1 MHHHNKRIWDNHRID
16 LIIQNK
22 KFHITRISDCFSKND
37 IIKLKCNKCHHLWET
52 KPLFLNNCKK
62 YGCPKCA
69 NIIKLTNEIVDE
81 RIKDRNISRLESYVN
96 ARNPMRWRC
105 NVCKHEWVSSA
116 DNIMRGKGCA
126 SCAGQLNIT
135 NEYVDEKLKINNPK
149 IVRIGNIINCKIL
162 CEFKCIECNHIW
174 KAIPQNVYRNKHTS
188 GCPKCLYKRERYV
201 HDVILKHIPTTF
213 VKYQHKIKDN
223 LSNFIV
229 DFYIFINNKNI
240 FIEYN
245 GEQHYRPFRFK
256 NKDYV
261 DILI

>member
-1 MHHHNKRIWDNHRID
+1 
-16 LIIQNK
+16 
-22 KFHITRISDCFSKND
+22 
-37 IIKLKCNKCHHLWET
+37 
-52 KPLFLNNCKK
+52 
-62 YGCPKCA
+62 
-69 NIIKLTNEIVDE
+69 
-81 RIKDRNISRLESYVN
+81 
-96 ARNPMRWRC
+96 
-105 NVCKHEWVSSA
+105 VCKHEWVSSA

-261 DILI
+261 DIFEKQVKRDKLLREYCIRNNIILIELPYKLTNEEIEKIIIDVKNNNYGDIV